1 MSRTDHHNNRK
12 PEWDR
17 LDRVVR
23 RLRRRIS
30 ARRRDRRQSRA
41 EVER

>member
-17 LDRVVR
+17 ADRIMS
-23 RLRRRIS
+23 RLRRRVS
-30 ARRRDRRQSRA
+30 ARRRNFRA
-41 EVER
+41 EADR